1 MQQKIVVFDVD
12 ETLGYF
18 SKLGK
23 IWKMIESKNQN
34 QDTFDNLLDLFP
46 EFVRPHMLTILK

>member
-23 IWKMIESKNQN
+23 IWKMIEKGNKPR
-34 QDTFDNLLDLFP
+34 TG
-46 EFVRPHMLTILK
+46 LKRNK